1 MRPHTLIGW
10 CVSLALPGLLAACI
24 NATEVTKPQTPDS
37 TAVSAPVSMSVA
49 VQGHLKQYILT
60 QRNIFSSDFTY
71 DTKGRQASVWTY
83 NQRSGEGKDDMPQ
96 TVFTYDAQNR
106 LQKIEEGR
114 FSTDPATGNAVALE
128 VVRRCE
134 LAYEGLTVTARTTVA
149 PASTGSSLETVYEL
163 NKTGHIV
170 KQTQRFADGSK
181 NKRVYVYA
189 NDNVIQQDVTITDA
203 SGAITSRARDTY
215 EYDTSQNP
223 LRGLI
228 SQGGLIDV
236 QTYSSRNNLVRSK
249 SQNLS
254 PADPAVIES
263 TNEATYQYTF
273 ANSGLPVSYQAG
285 TVSGTFVYD

>member
-1 MRPHTLIGW
+1 
-10 CVSLALPGLLAACI
+10 
-24 NATEVTKPQTPDS
+24 
-37 TAVSAPVSMSVA
+37 MSVA
-49 VQGHLKQYILT
+49 VQGHLKQYVLT

-71 DTKGRQASVWTY
+71 DSKGRQASVWTY

-96 TVFTYDAQNR
+96 TVLTYDAQNR

-114 FSTDPATGNAVALE
+114 FSTDPATGTAVALD
-128 VVRRCE
+128 VVRRYE
-134 LAYEGLTVTARTTVA
+134 FTYEGLTVTARATLA
-149 PASTGSSLETVYEL
+149 PAATGSSVETMYEL
-163 NKTGHIV
+163 DKTGHII

-181 NKRVYVYA
+181 NERVYVYA

-203 SGAITSRARDTY
+203 AGAVTSRARDTY

-236 QTYSSRNNLVRSK
+236 QTYSSKNNLLRSK

-254 PADPAVIES
+254 PTDPSVIVS

-273 ANSGLPVSYQAG
+273 ANNGLPVSYQTG